1 MSSLVYADV
10 SNVCLCV
17 CVRSNILTAF
27 SQSSNVFIRTMLTI
41 PAMTFYLEMVV
52 SSAPLPV
59 PLLDMSLLLLTL

>member
-10 SNVCLCV
+10 SNVCVCV
-17 CVRSNILTAF
+17 CEKQYSHCIFTV
-27 SQSSNVFIRTMLTI
+27 SSNVFIRTMLTI

>member
-1 MSSLVYADV
+1 
-10 SNVCLCV
+10 VCEKQACIFTV
-17 CVRSNILTAF
+17 
-27 SQSSNVFIRTMLTI
+27 SSNVFIRIMLTI

>member
-1 MSSLVYADV
+1 MLMSPMSV
-10 SNVCLCV
+10 CV
-17 CVRSNILTAF
+17 CEKQACIFTV
-27 SQSSNVFIRTMLTI
+27 SSNVFIRIMLTI